1 MLALFVLRFAE
12 ERGFAADLGE
22 DLNEVHFK
30 TKKKDLNE
38 DPSFY
43 LKLSLLIDFLNFTF
57 YQY

>member
-30 TKKKDLNE
+30 KEKEKKRSQRGPIILFEVIFAD
-38 DPSFY
+38 
-43 LKLSLLIDFLNFTF
+43 
-57 YQY
+57 